1 MPNQSAGANF
11 TGNPLNPFKHP
22 QQTAAELAAI
32 AKRNIALDKREREEQ
47 AKALRQAQGL
57 HENTP
62 MPTTGALLRTI
73 PRLPSQETIGAQMDY
88 AGNAAVK
95 GKKYASEKLANAGAK
110 FGELITEIL
119 ERATTVYGDDRNII
133 FSVISTIMDAV
144 NNSVMGG
151 LTGLESELEKI
162 VNEEKAKGSGK
173 PNAALDFLADCANFI
188 RFFLEYLY
196 YNKKLKIDK
205 HLIEKM
211 AEAKAEL
218 KEAQEAKREVAASS
232 TLAGA
237 ARKRKE
243 EADKKLQY
251 LLKRQ
256 NEANNKASLDA
267 TGGDDVLKRQ
277 NKRIEYLNNAFKH
290 LVFTYGQLS
299 GRTIYNIIQFLKNG
313 PPPKVGYFDPISFGS
328 LTNTMIRA
336 SPPGAI
342 AGQIMDSVVDFGKAF
357 INAGEAS
364 YVSLEKERELANE
377 YMAYIT
383 EDTNNQISGQ
393 SGGKPE
399 PSVEPK
405 KIDRDTFV
413 KYYDSVKADKKDKKG
428 KDKNYEERIKK
439 LTRNK
444 GRTNTN
450 HNISQL
456 TTGNIE
462 KRIED
467 VTNAMA
473 EFNHVN
479 NLKAL
484 LELILANIS
493 RIYRK
498 KSIYIDSTNNS
509 KDKSKIPLLT
519 RDEVKKMR
527 EDDKV
532 VTVFNKIINEF
543 NTAIKSSNTATVDKL
558 TIKKSNPELYGI
570 IMNFIRNNYKSAEDQ
585 VEELTK
591 KIDEANEDRATQV
604 PMKQQRAFFLDV
616 VVKEQEL
623 AVALAAEAEAE
634 AKAEAE
640 ANAKVEGEVE
650 GEAKA
655 TDDSVKVVKA
665 TKAAVDAKRELRR
678 IINMQN
684 KLMPK
689 DQTDD
694 TSSKGIDDAKTE
706 LIAAKQR
713 ALDNAGSMKID
724 NDINELLLKL
734 LALMEEPYDVVGL
747 PENQEGRVIKN
758 GWKNNIL
765 LALKIVASKKLA
777 LASEKLALA
786 SEKLALASEKLAS
799 KKGVITVEAQTNQSK
814 VNPPMKASNE
824 TVEIDKNLRMKNAD
838 IIDGENTDGENN
850 KDKKKLAYITSEIA
864 KLTERV
870 NAENT
875 HIKGLGERMK
885 QKSVPVRGRGKSKPK
900 EGKAFLEEEYKS
912 LIDQLNNVK
921 EAERGELNREI
932 HNSGDFG
939 RLAST
944 YVNLKRGMA
953 DDIDGLIKTVKANG
967 IQEEDQENLELVK
980 SGLKKMLRFISNRE
994 FGSINALFKRQ
1005 KKKKTRRGQGGGD
1018 LSNIRRHIAKA
1029 TRRIETTL
1037 SNFNNTRRNKRIKS
1051 KPRKTRRVNY
1061 GH

>member
-1 MPNQSAGANF
+1 MFENKGEPSYKGEPSVQAFPVDELPSPVVQHVDGIHVGVPMTAAAGAEA
-11 TGNPLNPFKHP
+11 
-22 QQTAAELAAI
+22 TAAVIGDTMNAGKGYASNAAI
-32 AKRNIALDKREREEQ
+32 MAKKKGNEYATKAAEAATKFSELINEILDK
-47 AKALRQAQGL
+47 A
-57 HENTP
+57 
-62 MPTTGALLRTI
+62 I
-73 PRLPSQETIGAQMDY
+73 IYYD
-88 AGNAAVK
+88 
-95 GKKYASEKLANAGAK
+95 
-110 FGELITEIL
+110 
-119 ERATTVYGDDRNII
+119 DDRNII
-133 FSVISTIMDAV
+133 FSAISTIMDAV

-196 YNKKLKIDK
+196 YNKKLKIEK
-205 HLIEKM
+205 HLIEQI
-211 AEAKAEL
+211 ADAEEAKVE
-218 KEAQEAKREVAASS
+218 EAKEK
-232 TLAGA
+232 L
-237 ARKRKE
+237 
-243 EADKKLQY
+243 KKFRT
-251 LLKRQ
+251 RQ

-267 TGGDDVLKRQ
+267 TGEDDVLKRQ

-299 GRTIYNIIQFLKNG
+299 GRTIYNIIQFLQNG
-313 PPPKVGYFDPISFGS
+313 PPAKVGYFDPISFGS

-383 EDTNNQISGQ
+383 EDTKNPGGAQ

-399 PSVEPK
+399 PSVDPK
-405 KIDRDTFV
+405 KIEKETFI
-413 KYYDSVKADKKDKKG
+413 KYYDSVKAEKKDKKG

-444 GRTNTN
+444 GRNNTN

-484 LELILANIS
+484 LELILAKNYI
-493 RIYRK
+493 IYK

-532 VTVFNKIINEF
+532 VTVFNKIIDNF
-543 NTAIKSSNTATVDKL
+543 NTAIKSPDTATLDKL
-558 TIKKSNPELYGI
+558 TIEKSNPQLYGFV
-570 IMNFIRNNYKSAEDQ
+570 MNFIRNNYKSAEDQ

-591 KIDEANEDRATQV
+591 KIDEANEDTATQD
-604 PMKQQRAFFLDV
+604 PMKQQRDFFLDV
-616 VVKEQEL
+616 VVKEQKL
-623 AVALAAEAEAE
+623 AVALAVEAVANAKAEAKAN

-640 ANAKVEGEVE
+640 VEVKANQEV
-650 GEAKA
+650 AA

-665 TKAAVDAKRELRR
+665 TKAAADAKRELRR
-678 IINMQN
+678 IIDMQN

-706 LIAAKQR
+706 LIVAKQT
-713 ALDNAGSMKID
+713 ALDNAGSMNID
-724 NDINELLLKL
+724 DDINEQLLKL
-734 LALMEEPYDVVGL
+734 LALMEKPDDDVGL
-747 PENQEGRVIKN
+747 PENREGRVIKN

-765 LALKIVASKKLA
+765 LALKIVASNKLA
-777 LASEKLALA
+777 LASK
-786 SEKLALASEKLAS
+786 KLALASEKLAS

-824 TVEIDKNLRMKNAD
+824 TVEIDKKLRMKNAD

-850 KDKKKLAYITSEIA
+850 KDEKKLAYITREIA
-864 KLTERV
+864 NLNKMVTE
-870 NAENT
+870 ENK
-875 HIKGLGERMK
+875 HIKQLR
-885 QKSVPVRGRGKSKPK
+885 KSMEDTSKSKKTKKPK
-900 EGKAFLEEEYKS
+900 EGKEFLEEEYNS
-912 LIDQLNNVK
+912 LLDLLNK
-921 EAERGELNREI
+921 IKIQELGELNSEI

-953 DDIDGLIKTVKANG
+953 ADINGLINTVKANG

-1037 SNFNNTRRNKRIKS
+1037 SNFNNTRRNKRIK
-1051 KPRKTRRVNY
+1051 PRKTRRVNY